1 MKRLDERTGR
11 VSEEGMAP
19 RVVARSASGV
29 PEIRPSLGNDA
40 EPNVNHV
47 EAGEDEQE
55 EEGALA
61 RVTEQDRQVDD
72 VEEDHLPH
80 SKRGE

>member
-1 MKRLDERTGR
+1 MKRLGERRGH
-11 VSEEGMAP
+11 VSEERMAP
-19 RVVARSASGV
+19 SIVARSASGA
-29 PEIRPSLGNDA
+29 PEIRPALGNDA
-40 EPNVNHV
+40 EPNVDHV